1 MGEFFP
7 QKNVPNVSKNI
18 QMFFFYLIRDWFII
32 VLWNSLF
39 QGDNSTARINLE
51 PSPIA
56 IVK

>member
-1 MGEFFP
+1 MGQFFP

-18 QMFFFYLIRDWFII
+18 QMFFYLIRDWFII

-39 QGDNSTARINLE
+39 QGDNSTARINLK